1 MRIVHVGAS
10 GEIGKAVSAEL
21 GRRHDV
27 IAVGRSTGDF
37 QVDIDNPSSISRM
50 FSQIGEFDALIC
62 TAGTVHFA
70 PLAEFTIEQY
80 AIGLQSKLMG
90 QVNLVRLGLGFL
102 REEGSFTLTSG
113 PTNDDPISLG
123 TSSAM
128 VNGALEG
135 FVRSA
140 AIELREDRR
149 INLVSPTMLEEFFST
164 LRSLLPRVESR
175 RNERRGAWL
184 HQKCRRQA
192 NRMRLPDWMVTRP
205 LTRL

>member
-62 TAGTVHFA
+62 TAGRVHFA

-113 PTNDDPISLG
+113 KSDNARG
-123 TSSAM
+123 
-128 VNGALEG
+128 V
-135 FVRSA
+135 
-140 AIELREDRR
+140 
-149 INLVSPTMLEEFFST
+149 FST

-175 RNERRGAWL
+175 RNERRGTWL

-205 LTRL
+205 LTRM

>member
-1 MRIVHVGAS
+1 MRIVHVGGS

-123 TSSAM
+123 TDEK
-128 VNGALEG
+128 NGVSVEEG
-135 FVRSA
+135 H
-140 AIELREDRR
+140 I
-149 INLVSPTMLEEFFST
+149 
-164 LRSLLPRVESR
+164 
-175 RNERRGAWL
+175 
-184 HQKCRRQA
+184 
-192 NRMRLPDWMVTRP
+192 RLPSGPGLGVVP
-205 LTRL
+205 QESCFGSPVASYG

>member
-1 MRIVHVGAS
+1 VRIVHVGAS
-10 GEIGKAVSAEL
+10 GVIGKAVSAEL
-21 GRRHDV
+21 ARRHDV

-62 TAGTVHFA
+62 TAGRVHFA

-113 PTNDDPISLG
+113 KSDNARG
-123 TSSAM
+123 
-128 VNGALEG
+128 V
-135 FVRSA
+135 
-140 AIELREDRR
+140 
-149 INLVSPTMLEEFFST
+149 FST
-164 LRSLLPRVESR
+164 LRSLLPGRKPSQR
-175 RNERRGAWL
+175 TTWCL
-184 HQKCRRQA
+184 
-192 NRMRLPDWMVTRP
+192 VTSKVSKAGKQDAFTGLDGHET
-205 LTRL
+205 LTRM

>member
-1 MRIVHVGAS
+1 VRIVHVGAS
-10 GEIGKAVSAEL
+10 GVIGKAVSAEL

-27 IAVGRSTGDF
+27 IAVGRSIGDF

-50 FSQIGEFDALIC
+50 FSQIGEFDALVC

-70 PLAEFTIEQY
+70 PLAEFTIEEY

-113 PTNDDPISLG
+113 PTNDDPIPLG

-140 AIELREDRR
+140 AIELRQDRR
-149 INLVSPTMLEEFFST
+149 INLVSPTMLEESSRLYSPYFQGSKAVAT
-164 LRSLLPRVESR
+164 NDVVLGYVKSVEGKQTGCIYRIGWSR
-175 RNERRGAWL
+175 DR
-184 HQKCRRQA
+184 
-192 NRMRLPDWMVTRP
+192 
-205 LTRL
+205 